1 MSARKN
7 SAARI
12 MCLVALYVVSTAA
25 CVRAETKLVTS
36 VEGITEFQLD
46 NGMKV
51 LLFPDA
57 SKPTVTVNVTYFVGS
72 RHEGYGEAGMAHLLE
87 HMLFK
92 GTPTH
97 PDVPKVLKDR
107 GASFNGTTWLDRT
120 NYYETLPGNDD
131 NLEFALK
138 LESDRMLNSNVAA
151 EDLATEF
158 SVVRSEFERG
168 ENSPTSVLW
177 KRMVS
182 AAFLWHNYGN
192 STIGNQADIE
202 RVPIENL
209 RKFYRRYYQPDN
221 ALLVIAGK
229 FNGKQALALTEKYFG
244 SIPRPERQLD
254 KTYTQEP
261 AQDGERSV
269 TLRRVGKVAA
279 VGAVYHIPA
288 GPHPDYPAIDVLE
301 SMLTAEPAGRLYKE
315 LVEKKRAADVSGAAF
330 ALHDPGIFLL
340 IAEVNKGNE
349 PQIVLEAM
357 IDVVEDFGESEISE
371 EDVNRAKQRLLKQWE
386 LATADSRRLAIQLSE
401 WAAQGDWRL
410 YFLYRDRL
418 EKVDVEQVQTVATKY
433 FRQNNRTV
441 GMYLPIAEADRVS
454 VPETPELAKMIGD
467 YKGRKVVAAGEAF
480 DVTPENIE
488 ERTQRLTI
496 NGGLKVAL
504 LSKKNRGEAVQLR
517 LTLRYGNEES
527 LHSQATIA
535 EFLPRLM
542 TRGTKDLDRQQL
554 QDELDNN
561 FAQLGG
567 SGSAGEVTF
576 SIKTKRANFARS
588 LELLGEVLRNPTLP
602 ESELEVIRNSEVTS
616 LEQSSTEPTSLAQR
630 AAQKRISPYK
640 LGHPFYTPSIPEE
653 IEMVKAVTIEDI
665 KRLYADFL
673 NGSNGELSIVGD
685 FDPDATLKQI
695 QAALSGWKSK
705 QAYARIK
712 KSGDQELKAE
722 TEDINTPDKANAMY
736 FAVTSFPMRDDDPD
750 YPALLMGNYI
760 YGGGALA
767 NRLGNRVRQKEGLS
781 YGIRSGLSVS
791 SLDPRTVFY
800 TYAISNP
807 TNMPKVKAAIREELD
822 LLREKGVTDEELASA
837 KQGWLQ
843 SQAVSRGSDAT
854 LSGTLSSTSRAGR
867 SMEYYSGLETKVRS
881 VTTEQILEVVRKY
894 LDPERIVIVA
904 AGDFEKAAKAA
915 APAPAP
921 ESPAEGAKES
931 DSSKKK

>member
-1 MSARKN
+1 MPARKIL
-7 SAARI
+7 AATMI
-12 MCLVALYVVSTAA
+12 CFIAISIVSSTAI
-25 CVRAETKLVTS
+25 VRAETKLVTS
-36 VEGITEFQLD
+36 VEGITEFELD
-46 NGMKV
+46 NGMRV
-51 LLFPDA
+51 LLFPDD

-97 PDVPKVLKDR
+97 PDVPKSLKDR

-120 NYYETLPGNDD
+120 NYYETLPGNED

-138 LESDRMLNSNVAA
+138 LEADRMINSNVAA

-209 RKFYRRYYQPDN
+209 RNFYRRYYQPDN

-229 FNGKQALALTEKYFG
+229 FDGKDAMALTEKYFG
-244 SIPRPERQLD
+244 SIARPERKLD

-261 AQDGERSV
+261 AQDGERFV
-269 TLRRVGKVAA
+269 TLRRVGEVAA

-288 GPHPDYPAIDVLE
+288 GPHPDYAAIDVLE
-301 SMLTAEPAGRLYKE
+301 SMLTAQPAGRLYKE
-315 LVEKKRAADVSGAAF
+315 LVEKKRASSVSGAAF

-349 PQIVLEAM
+349 PRIVLDSM
-357 IDVVEDFGESEISE
+357 LDVVEGFGDSKISE

-386 LATADSRRLAIQLSE
+386 LATSDSKSLAIQLSE
-401 WAAQGDWRL
+401 WASQGDWRL

-418 EKVDVEQVQTVATKY
+418 EKVDVEQVQNVASKY
-433 FRQNNRTV
+433 LRQNNRTV
-441 GMYLPIAEADRVS
+441 GMYLPMKEADRVS
-454 VPETPELAKMIGD
+454 IPETPVLAEMIGD
-467 YKGRKVVAAGEAF
+467 YKGRKAIAAGEDF
-480 DVTPENIE
+480 DVSPENIE
-488 ERTQRLTI
+488 QRTQRLTI
-496 NGGLKVAL
+496 NDGLKVAL
-504 LSKKNRGEAVQLR
+504 LSKKNRGEAVQLQ
-517 LTLRYGNEES
+517 LTLRYGTEES
-527 LHSQATIA
+527 LHGQATIA
-535 EFLPRLM
+535 EFLPTLM

-554 QDELDNN
+554 QDELDRN
-561 FAQLGG
+561 FAQLSG
-567 SGSAGEVTF
+567 SGSAGEATF
-576 SIKTKRANFARS
+576 SIKTKRANLKRS
-588 LELLGEVLRNPTLP
+588 LELLGEVLRNPTIP
-602 ESELEVIRNSEVTS
+602 EGELDVLRNEAVTS
-616 LEQSSTEPTSLAQR
+616 LEQGSTEPTALAQR

-640 LGHPFYTPSIPEE
+640 KGHPLYSPSIPEE
-653 IEMVKAVTIEDI
+653 IEMVKAVTIGDI
-665 KRLYADFL
+665 KTLYSEFL
-673 NGSNGELSIVGD
+673 NGTNGELSIVGD
-685 FDPDATLKQI
+685 FDAEATLAQVKSI
-695 QAALSGWKSK
+695 LEGWESK
-705 QAYARIK
+705 QVYARIEK
-712 KSGDQELKAE
+712 RGDQKLTAE

-736 FAVTSFPMRDDDPD
+736 FAVTSFSMKDDDPD
-750 YPALLMGNYI
+750 YPALLVGNYV

-791 SLDPRTVFY
+791 SLDERSIFY
-800 TYAISNP
+800 TYAICNP
-807 TNMPKVKAAIREELD
+807 ANMTKVKAAIREELD
-822 LLREKGVTDEELASA
+822 LLRAKGVTEEELASA

-843 SQAVSRGSDAT
+843 SQAVGRGSDGT
-854 LSGTLSSTSRAGR
+854 LVGTLSSTARAER

-881 VTTEQILEVVRKY
+881 VTTEQVLEVVKKY

-904 AGDFEKAAKAA
+904 AGDFEKAATDAEKK
-915 APAPAP
+915 PAP
-921 ESPAEGAKES
+921 EK
-931 DSSKKK
+931 

>member
-1 MSARKN
+1 MSARKK
-7 SAARI
+7 SAATI
-12 MCLVALYVVSTAA
+12 FCLVAICVSAT
-25 CVRAETKLVTS
+25 VSDVKAEPEQVTS
-36 VEGITEFQLD
+36 VEGITEYKFD
-46 NGMKV
+46 NGMRL

-92 GTPTH
+92 GTPDH
-97 PDVPKVLKDR
+97 PDVPKALKDR
-107 GASFNGTTWLDRT
+107 GANFNGTTWLDRT
-120 NYYETLPGNDD
+120 NYYETLPGNED

-138 LESDRMLNSNVAA
+138 LEADRMINSNVAA

-192 STIGNQADIE
+192 STIGNRADIE

-209 RKFYRRYYQPDN
+209 RRFYRRYYQPDN
-221 ALLVIAGK
+221 AMLVIAGK
-229 FNGKQALALTEKYFG
+229 FDRENALALTEKYFG
-244 SIPRPERQLD
+244 SIDRPRRKLD

-261 AQDGERSV
+261 AQDGERLV
-269 TLRRVGKVAA
+269 TLRRVGEVAA

-288 GPHPDYPAIDVLE
+288 GPHPEYPAIDVLE
-301 SMLTAEPAGRLYKE
+301 SMLTAQPAGRLYKE
-315 LVEKKRAADVSGAAF
+315 LVEKKRASDVSGAAF

-349 PQIVLEAM
+349 PRDVLQSM
-357 IDVVEDFGESEISE
+357 IDVVEDFGESKITE
-371 EDVNRAKQRLLKQWE
+371 EDVSRAKQRLLKQWE

-418 EKVDVEQVQTVATKY
+418 EKVDVEQVKTVAAKY
-433 FRQNNRTV
+433 LRQNNRTV
-441 GMYLPIAEADRVS
+441 GMYLPIKEADRVT
-454 VPETPELAKMIGD
+454 VPETPNLAEMIGD
-467 YKGRKVVAAGEAF
+467 YKGREVIAAGEVF
-480 DVTPENIE
+480 DVSPDNIE
-488 ERTQRLTI
+488 ERTRRLTI

-504 LSKKNRGEAVQLR
+504 LSKKNRGEAVQLA
-517 LTLRYGNEES
+517 LTLRYGTEAS
-527 LHSQATIA
+527 LHGQATVA
-535 EFLPRLM
+535 EFLPTLL

-554 QDELDNN
+554 QDELDRN
-561 FAQLGG
+561 FAQLSGR
-567 SGSAGEVTF
+567 GSAGEVSF
-576 SIKTKRANFARS
+576 SLKTKRANLPRA
-588 LELLGEVLRNPTLP
+588 LELLKEVLRNPTLP
-602 ESELEVIRNSEVTS
+602 ESELEVLRNSTVTS
-616 LEQSSTEPTSLAQR
+616 LEQASSEPTALAQR

-640 LGHPFYTPSIPEE
+640 SGHPLYAPSIQEE
-653 IEMVKAVTIEDI
+653 IEMVKAVTVEDI
-665 KRLYADFL
+665 KRLYGDFL
-673 NGSNGELSIVGD
+673 NSTNGELSIVGD
-685 FDPDATLKQI
+685 FDEDATLKQI
-695 QAALSGWKSK
+695 QSILDGWESD
-705 QAYARIK
+705 QPYARIK
-712 KSGDQELKAE
+712 KFANKDLKAD

-736 FAVTSFPMRDDDPD
+736 FAVTSFPMRDDHPD

-791 SLDPRTVFY
+791 SLDQRSIFY

-807 TNMPKVKAAIREELD
+807 ANMTKVKAAIREELD
-822 LLREKGVTDEELASA
+822 LIRDKGVTEEELQSA

-843 SQAVSRGSDAT
+843 SQAVGRGSD
-854 LSGTLSSTSRAGR
+854 GTLVGTLNSTSRADR
-867 SMEYYSGLETKVRS
+867 SMGYYSGLETKVRS
-881 VTTEQILEVVRKY
+881 VTAEQVLEAIRKY
-894 LDPERIVIVA
+894 LDPTRIVIVA
-904 AGDFEKAAKAA
+904 AGDFEKAASET
-915 APAPAP
+915 PASP
-921 ESPAEGAKES
+921 ESGK
-931 DSSKKK
+931 

>member
-1 MSARKN
+1 MPARKTL
-7 SAARI
+7 AATTI
-12 MCLVALYVVSTAA
+12 CLVAISIVSSTTT
-25 CVRAETKLVTS
+25 VRAETKLVTS
-36 VEGITEFQLD
+36 VEGITEFELD
-46 NGMKV
+46 NGMRV
-51 LLFPDA
+51 LLFPDD

-97 PDVPKVLKDR
+97 PDVPKSLKDR
-107 GASFNGTTWLDRT
+107 GANFNGTTWLDRT
-120 NYYETLPGNDD
+120 NYYETLPGNED

-138 LESDRMLNSNVAA
+138 LEADRMVNSNVAA

-192 STIGNQADIE
+192 STIGNRADIE

-209 RKFYRRYYQPDN
+209 RNFYRRYYQPDN

-229 FNGKQALALTEKYFG
+229 FDGKDALTLTEKYFG
-244 SIPRPERQLD
+244 SIPRPERKLD

-261 AQDGERSV
+261 AQDGERFV
-269 TLRRVGKVAA
+269 TLRRVGEVAA

-288 GPHPDYPAIDVLE
+288 GPHPEYPAIDVLE
-301 SMLTAEPAGRLYKE
+301 SMLTAQPAGRLYKE
-315 LVEKKRAADVSGAAF
+315 LVQKKRASSVSGAAF

-349 PQIVLEAM
+349 PRIVLDSLL
-357 IDVVEDFGESEISE
+357 DVVEDFGESEISE

-418 EKVDVEQVQTVATKY
+418 EKVDVEQVQTVAKKY
-433 FRQNNRTV
+433 LRQNNRTV
-441 GMYLPIAEADRVS
+441 GVYLPMKEADRVS
-454 VPETPELAKMIGD
+454 VPETPSLSEMIGD
-467 YKGRKVVAAGEAF
+467 YKGRKAVAAGEDF
-480 DVTPENIE
+480 DVSPENV
-488 ERTQRLTI
+488 ERRTERLTI

-504 LSKKNRGEAVQLR
+504 LPKKNRGEAVQLR
-517 LTLRYGNEES
+517 LTLRYGTAES
-527 LHSQATIA
+527 LQGQATIA
-535 EFLPRLM
+535 EFLPTLM

-554 QDELDNN
+554 QDELDRN
-561 FAQLGG
+561 FAQLSG
-567 SGSAGEVTF
+567 SGSAGEATF
-576 SIKTKRANFARS
+576 SIKTKRANLKRS
-588 LELLGEVLRNPTLP
+588 LELLAEVLRNPTIP
-602 ESELEVIRNSEVTS
+602 ESELEVVRNSAVTS
-616 LEQSSTEPTSLAQR
+616 LEQGSTEPTALAQR

-640 LGHPFYTPSIPEE
+640 KGHPLYTPSIPEE
-653 IEMVKAVTIEDI
+653 IEMVKAVTIDDI
-665 KRLYADFL
+665 KTLYSEFL
-673 NGSNGELSIVGD
+673 NGTNGELSIVGD
-685 FDPDATLKQI
+685 FDSEATLAQI
-695 QAALSGWKSK
+695 RSILGDWESK
-705 QAYARIK
+705 QPYVRIK
-712 KSGDQELKAE
+712 KRGDQKLTAE

-736 FAVTSFPMRDDDPD
+736 FAVTSFPMKDDDPD

-791 SLDPRTVFY
+791 SLDKRSIFY
-800 TYAISNP
+800 TYAICNP
-807 TNMPKVKAAIREELD
+807 ANMTKVKAAIREELD
-822 LLREKGVTDEELASA
+822 LLRAKGVTDEELASA

-843 SQAVSRGSDAT
+843 SQAVGRGSDGT
-854 LSGTLSSTSRAGR
+854 LVGTLSSTARAER

-881 VTTEQILEVVRKY
+881 VTAEQVLEVVNKY

-904 AGDFEKAAKAA
+904 AGDFEKAAKDAEQK
-915 APAPAP
+915 PAP
-921 ESPAEGAKES
+921 EK
-931 DSSKKK
+931 SKD

>member
-1 MSARKN
+1 MPARKTL
-7 SAARI
+7 AATI
-12 MCLVALYVVSTAA
+12 ICLVAISIVSLTTRAQ
-25 CVRAETKLVTS
+25 AETKLITS
-36 VEGITEFQLD
+36 VEGITEFELD
-46 NGMKV
+46 NGMRV
-51 LLFPDA
+51 LLFPDE

-97 PDVPKVLKDR
+97 PDVPKSLKDR
-107 GASFNGTTWLDRT
+107 GANFNGTTWLDRT
-120 NYYETLPGNDD
+120 NYYETLPGNED

-138 LESDRMLNSNVAA
+138 LEADRMINSNVAA

-192 STIGNQADIE
+192 STIGNRADIE

-229 FNGKQALALTEKYFG
+229 FDGKQAMALTEKYFG
-244 SIPRPERQLD
+244 TIPRPERKLD

-261 AQDGERSV
+261 AQDGERFV
-269 TLRRVGKVAA
+269 TLRRVGEVAA

-288 GPHPDYPAIDVLE
+288 GPHPEYPAIDVLE
-301 SMLTAEPAGRLYKE
+301 SMLTAQPAGRLYKE
-315 LVEKKRAADVSGAAF
+315 LVEKKRASSVSGAAF

-349 PQIVLEAM
+349 PRIVLDAM
-357 IDVVEDFGESEISE
+357 LDVVEEFGKSEIKE

-418 EKVDVEQVQTVATKY
+418 EKVDVEQVRNAAKKY
-433 FRQNNRTV
+433 LKQNNRTV
-441 GMYLPIAEADRVS
+441 GVYLPMKEADRVS
-454 VPETPELAKMIGD
+454 IPETPALAEMIGD
-467 YKGRKVVAAGEAF
+467 YKGRKAVAAGEDF
-480 DVTPENIE
+480 DVSPENIE
-488 ERTQRLTI
+488 QRTQRLTI
-496 NGGLKVAL
+496 NGGLKVSL
-504 LSKKNRGEAVQLR
+504 LPKKNRGEAVQLR
-517 LTLRYGNEES
+517 LTLRYGTEES
-527 LHSQATIA
+527 LHGKATIA
-535 EFLPRLM
+535 EFLPPLM

-554 QDELDNN
+554 QDELDRN
-561 FAQLGG
+561 FAQLSG
-567 SGSAGEVTF
+567 SGSAGEASF
-576 SIKTKRANFARS
+576 SIKTKRGNLKRT
-588 LELLGEVLRNPTLP
+588 LELLGEVLRNPTIP
-602 ESELEVIRNSEVTS
+602 ESELEVIRNSTVTS
-616 LEQSSTEPTSLAQR
+616 LEQGSTEPTALAQR

-640 LGHPFYTPSIPEE
+640 KGHPLYTPSIPEE
-653 IEMVKAVTIEDI
+653 IEMVKAVTIDDI
-665 KRLYADFL
+665 KTLYSEFL
-673 NGSNGELSIVGD
+673 NGANGELSIVGD
-685 FDPDATLKQI
+685 FDSEATLEQI
-695 QAALSGWKSK
+695 KATLDGWESK
-705 QAYARIK
+705 QPYARIK
-712 KSGDQELKAE
+712 KRGDQKLTAE

-736 FAVTSFPMRDDDPD
+736 FAVTSFPMKDDHPD

-791 SLDPRTVFY
+791 SLDERSIFY
-800 TYAISNP
+800 TYAICNPSNM
-807 TNMPKVKAAIREELD
+807 TKVKAAIREELD
-822 LLREKGVTDEELASA
+822 LLRAKGVTDEELASA

-843 SQAVSRGSDAT
+843 SQAVGRGNDGT
-854 LSGTLSSTSRAGR
+854 LVGTLSSTARADR
-867 SMEYYSGLETKVRS
+867 SMEYYSGLEAKVRS
-881 VTTEQILEVVRKY
+881 VTTEQVLEVVKKY

-904 AGDFEKAAKAA
+904 AGDFEKAAKDTKVK
-915 APAPAP
+915 
-921 ESPAEGAKES
+921 SES
-931 DSSKKK
+931 DSK

>member
-1 MSARKN
+1 MPARKIL
-7 SAARI
+7 AATTI
-12 MCLVALYVVSTAA
+12 CLIAVCIVSSTAI
-25 CVRAETKLVTS
+25 VRAETKLVTS
-36 VEGITEFQLD
+36 VEGITEFELD
-46 NGMKV
+46 NGMRV
-51 LLFPDA
+51 LLFPDE

-97 PDVPKVLKDR
+97 PDVPKSLKDR
-107 GASFNGTTWLDRT
+107 GADFNGTTWLDRT
-120 NYYETLPGNDD
+120 NYYETLPGNED

-138 LESDRMLNSNVAA
+138 LEADRMINSNVAA

-192 STIGNQADIE
+192 STIGNRADIE
-202 RVPIENL
+202 RVPIDNL

-229 FNGKQALALTEKYFG
+229 FDGKDAMALTEQHFG
-244 SIPRPERQLD
+244 SIPRPERKLD

-261 AQDGERSV
+261 EQDGERFV
-269 TLRRVGKVAA
+269 TLRRVGEVAA

-288 GPHPDYPAIDVLE
+288 GPHPEYPAIDVLE

-315 LVEKKRAADVSGAAF
+315 LVEKKRASSVSGAAF

-349 PQIVLEAM
+349 PRGVLESM
-357 IDVVEDFGESEISE
+357 IDVVEDFGDSEISE

-386 LATADSRRLAIQLSE
+386 LATSDSKRLAIQLSE

-418 EKVDVEQVQTVATKY
+418 EKVDVEQVQSVAKKY
-433 FRQNNRTV
+433 LRQNNRTG
-441 GMYLPIAEADRVS
+441 GMYLPMKEADRVS
-454 VPETPELAKMIGD
+454 VPETPALAEMIGD
-467 YKGRKVVAAGEAF
+467 YKGRAAVAAGEDF
-480 DVTPENIE
+480 DVSPENIE
-488 ERTQRLTI
+488 QRTQRLVV
-496 NGGLKVAL
+496 NDGLKIAL
-504 LSKKNRGEAVQLR
+504 LPKKNRGEAVQLQ
-517 LTLRYGNEES
+517 LTLRYGTEES
-527 LHSQATIA
+527 LHGQATIA
-535 EFLPRLM
+535 EFLPTLM

-554 QDELDNN
+554 QDELDLN
-561 FAQLGG
+561 FAQLSG
-567 SGSAGEVTF
+567 SGSAGEATF
-576 SIKTKRANFARS
+576 SIKTKRGNLKRT
-588 LELLGEVLRNPTLP
+588 LELLGEVLRNPTIP
-602 ESELEVIRNSEVTS
+602 ESELDVLKNEVVTS
-616 LEQSSTEPTSLAQR
+616 LEQGLTEPTSLAQR

-640 LGHPFYTPSIPEE
+640 KGHPLYTPSIPEE
-653 IEMVKAVTIEDI
+653 IEMVKALTIDDI
-665 KRLYADFL
+665 KRLYSEFL

-685 FDPDATLKQI
+685 FDSEGTLEQVQTI
-695 QAALSGWKSK
+695 LDGWESK
-705 QAYARIK
+705 QPYVRIEK
-712 KSGDQELKAE
+712 NGDQELTAE

-736 FAVTSFPMRDDDPD
+736 FAVTSFPMKDDDPD

-781 YGIRSGLSVS
+781 YGVRSGLSVS
-791 SLDPRTVFY
+791 SLDNRSIFY
-800 TYAISNP
+800 TYAICNP
-807 TNMPKVKAAIREELD
+807 ANMTRVKAAIREELD
-822 LLREKGVTDEELASA
+822 LLRAKGVTAEELASA

-843 SQAVSRGSDAT
+843 SQAVSRGSDGT
-854 LSGTLSSTSRAGR
+854 LVGTLSSTARAGR

-881 VTTEQILEVVRKY
+881 VTTEQVLEVVNKY

-904 AGDFEKAAKAA
+904 AGDFEKAA
-915 APAPAP
+915 
-921 ESPAEGAKES
+921 EDAET
-931 DSSKKK
+931 KKD

>member
-1 MSARKN
+1 MSARK
-7 SAARI
+7 SFTATVF
-12 MCLVALYVVSTAA
+12 CLVALCVTATSS
-25 CVRAETKLVTS
+25 VRAEPEQVTS
-36 VEGITEFQLD
+36 VEGITEYKLD
-46 NGMKV
+46 NGMRL

-120 NYYETLPGNDD
+120 NYYETLPGNKD

-138 LESDRMLNSNVAA
+138 LEADRMINSNVAA

-192 STIGNQADIE
+192 STIGNRADIE

-209 RKFYRRYYQPDN
+209 RRFYRRYYQPDN

-229 FNGKQALALTEKYFG
+229 FDRDEALALTEKYFG
-244 SIPRPERQLD
+244 SIERPERKLD
-254 KTYTQEP
+254 RTYTQEP
-261 AQDGERSV
+261 AQDGERMV
-269 TLRRVGKVAA
+269 TLRRVGEVAA

-288 GPHPDYPAIDVLE
+288 GPHPEYPAIDVLE
-301 SMLTAEPAGRLYKE
+301 SMLTAQPAGRLYKE
-315 LVEKKRAADVSGAAF
+315 LVEKKRASDVSGAAF

-340 IAEVNKGNE
+340 IAEVNKGNT
-349 PQIVLEAM
+349 PQDVLQTM
-357 IDVVEDFGESEISE
+357 IDVVEDFGASEIKE

-418 EKVDVEQVQTVATKY
+418 EKVDVEQVRTVATKY
-433 FRQNNRTV
+433 LRQNNRTV
-441 GMYLPIAEADRVS
+441 GMYLPIDEADRVS
-454 VPETPELAKMIGD
+454 VPETPSLAEMVGD
-467 YKGRKVVAAGEAF
+467 YKGRKAIAAGEVF
-480 DVTPENIE
+480 DVSPENIE
-488 ERTQRLTI
+488 DRTKRLTI

-504 LSKKNRGEAVQLR
+504 LSKKNRGESVQLR
-517 LTLRYGNEES
+517 LTLRYGTEES
-527 LHSQATIA
+527 LHGQTTVA
-535 EFLPRLM
+535 EFLPTLM

-554 QDELDNN
+554 QDELDRN
-561 FAQLGG
+561 FAQLSG
-567 SGSAGEVTF
+567 SGSAGEANF
-576 SIKTKRANFARS
+576 SIKTKRANLERT
-588 LELLGEVLRNPTLP
+588 LELLKDVLRNPTLP
-602 ESELEVIRNSEVTS
+602 ESELEVLRNSTVTS
-616 LEQSSTEPTSLAQR
+616 LEQASSEPTALAQR

-640 LGHPFYTPSIPEE
+640 PGHPLYAPSIEEE
-653 IEMVKAVTIEDI
+653 IEMVKAVTVEDI
-665 KRLYADFL
+665 NRLYNDFL
-673 NGSNGELSIVGD
+673 SGTNGELSIVGD
-685 FDPDATLKQI
+685 FDADATLQQI
-695 QAALSGWKSK
+695 QSILDGWKSD

-712 KSGDQELKAE
+712 KRADQDLKAE

-736 FAVTSFPMRDDDPD
+736 FAVTPFPMRDDNPD

-767 NRLGNRVRQKEGLS
+767 NRLGNRVRQKDGLS

-791 SLDPRTVFY
+791 ALDQRSIFY
-800 TYAISNP
+800 TYAICNP
-807 TNMPKVKAAIREELD
+807 ANMPKVKAAIREELD
-822 LLREKGVTDEELASA
+822 LLRAKGVTDEELDSA

-843 SQAVSRGSDAT
+843 SQAVGRGND
-854 LSGTLSSTSRAGR
+854 GTLVSTLNSTAQADRT
-867 SMEYYSGLETKVRS
+867 MEYYSGLETKVQS
-881 VTTEQILEVVRKY
+881 VTTEQVLEAVRKY
-894 LDPERIVIVA
+894 LDPERIVVVA
-904 AGDFEKAAKAA
+904 AGDFEKATNGS
-915 APAPAP
+915 P
-921 ESPAEGAKES
+921 EPPKSGK
-931 DSSKKK
+931 

>member
-1 MSARKN
+1 MSARKIL
-7 SAARI
+7 AAT
-12 MCLVALYVVSTAA
+12 MTCLIAISVVSSATL
-25 CVRAETKLVTS
+25 VRAETRLVTS
-36 VEGITEFQLD
+36 VEGITEFELD
-46 NGMKV
+46 NGMRV
-51 LLFPDA
+51 LLFPDG

-97 PDVPKVLKDR
+97 PDVPKSLKDR
-107 GASFNGTTWLDRT
+107 GADFNGTTWLDRT
-120 NYYETLPGNDD
+120 NYYETLPGNED

-138 LESDRMLNSNVAA
+138 LEADRMINSNVAA

-192 STIGNQADIE
+192 STIGNRADIE
-202 RVPIENL
+202 RVPIDNL
-209 RKFYRRYYQPDN
+209 RKFYHRYYQPDN

-229 FNGKQALALTEKYFG
+229 FDGKEAMTLTEKYFG
-244 SIPRPERQLD
+244 SIPRPERKLD

-261 AQDGERSV
+261 AQDGERFV
-269 TLRRVGKVAA
+269 TLRRVGEVAA

-288 GPHPDYPAIDVLE
+288 GPHPEYPAIDVLE

-315 LVEKKRAADVSGAAF
+315 LVEKKRASSVSGAAF

-349 PQIVLEAM
+349 PRGVLESM

-371 EDVNRAKQRLLKQWE
+371 EDVSRAKQRLLKQWE

-418 EKVDVEQVQTVATKY
+418 GKVDVEQVRSVASKY
-433 FRQNNRTV
+433 LRQNNRTV
-441 GMYLPIAEADRVS
+441 GMYLPMKEADRVS
-454 VPETPELAKMIGD
+454 VPETPALAEMIGD
-467 YKGRKVVAAGEAF
+467 YKGRKAVAEGEDF
-480 DVTPENIE
+480 DVSPENIE
-488 ERTQRLTI
+488 QRTRRLTV
-496 NGGLKVAL
+496 NDGLKVAL
-504 LSKKNRGEAVQLR
+504 LPKKNRGEAVQLQ
-517 LTLRYGNEES
+517 LTLRYGTEET
-527 LHSQATIA
+527 LHGQATIA
-535 EFLPRLM
+535 EFLPPLM

-554 QDELDNN
+554 QDELDRN

-567 SGSAGEVTF
+567 SGSAGEATF
-576 SIKTKRANFARS
+576 SIKTKRGNLKRV
-588 LELLGEVLRNPTLP
+588 LELLGEVLRNPTIP
-602 ESELEVIRNSEVTS
+602 ESELDVLKNEVVTS
-616 LEQSSTEPTSLAQR
+616 LEQGLTEPTSLAQR
-630 AAQKRISPYK
+630 AAQKRISLYTK
-640 LGHPFYTPSIPEE
+640 GHPLYAPSIPEE
-653 IEMVKAVTIEDI
+653 IEMVKAVTIDDI
-665 KRLYADFL
+665 KRLYSEFL

-685 FDPDATLKQI
+685 FDSDATLEQVQSI
-695 QAALSGWKSK
+695 LDGWKSK
-705 QAYARIK
+705 QPYARIEK
-712 KSGDQELKAE
+712 DGDQKLTAE

-736 FAVTSFPMRDDDPD
+736 FAVTSFPMKDDDPD

-791 SLDPRTVFY
+791 SLDNRSIFY
-800 TYAISNP
+800 TYAICNP
-807 TNMPKVKAAIREELD
+807 ANMTKVKAAIREELD
-822 LLREKGVTDEELASA
+822 LLRSKGVTDEELASA

-843 SQAVSRGSDAT
+843 SQAVGRGNDGT
-854 LSGTLSSTSRAGR
+854 LVGTLSSTARAGR

-881 VTTEQILEVVRKY
+881 VTTEQVLEVVKKY
-894 LDPERIVIVA
+894 LNPERIVIVA
-904 AGDFEKAAKAA
+904 AGDFEKAATDAKAGKDQS
-915 APAPAP
+915 
-921 ESPAEGAKES
+921 EN
-931 DSSKKK
+931 

>member
-1 MSARKN
+1 MSARKIL
-7 SAARI
+7 ATTI
-12 MCLVALYVVSTAA
+12 TCLIAISVVSSATL
-25 CVRAETKLVTS
+25 VQAETKLVTS
-36 VEGITEFQLD
+36 VEGITEFELD
-46 NGMKV
+46 NGMRV
-51 LLFPDA
+51 LLFPDG

-97 PDVPKVLKDR
+97 PDVPKSLKDR
-107 GASFNGTTWLDRT
+107 GADFNGTTWLDRT
-120 NYYETLPGNDD
+120 NYYETLPGNED

-138 LESDRMLNSNVAA
+138 LEADRMINSNVAA

-192 STIGNQADIE
+192 STIGNRADIE
-202 RVPIENL
+202 RVPIDNL
-209 RKFYRRYYQPDN
+209 RKFYHRYYQPDN

-229 FNGKQALALTEKYFG
+229 FDGKEAIELTEKYFG
-244 SIPRPERQLD
+244 SIPRPERKLD
-254 KTYTQEP
+254 RTYTQEP
-261 AQDGERSV
+261 AQDGERFV
-269 TLRRVGKVAA
+269 TLRRVGEVAA

-288 GPHPDYPAIDVLE
+288 GPHPEYPAIDVLE

-315 LVEKKRAADVSGAAF
+315 LVEKKRASSVSGAAF

-349 PQIVLEAM
+349 PRGVLESM

-418 EKVDVEQVQTVATKY
+418 EKVDVEQVRSVSKKY
-433 FRQNNRTV
+433 LRQNNRTV
-441 GMYLPIAEADRVS
+441 GMYLPMKEADRVS
-454 VPETPELAKMIGD
+454 VPETPALAEMIGD
-467 YKGRKVVAAGEAF
+467 YKGRAAVAAGEDF
-480 DVTPENIE
+480 DVSPENIE
-488 ERTQRLTI
+488 RRTQRLII

-504 LSKKNRGEAVQLR
+504 LPKKNRGEAVQLE
-517 LTLRYGNEES
+517 LTLRYGNEET
-527 LHSQATIA
+527 LYGQATVA
-535 EFLPRLM
+535 EFLPTLM
-542 TRGTKDLDRQQL
+542 TRGTMNLDRQQL
-554 QDELDNN
+554 QDELDRN
-561 FAQLGG
+561 FAQLSG
-567 SGSAGEVTF
+567 SGSAGEATF
-576 SIKTKRANFARS
+576 SIKTKRANLKRV
-588 LELLGEVLRNPTLP
+588 LEILGEVLRNPTIP
-602 ESELEVIRNSEVTS
+602 GSELDVLKNEYVTS
-616 LEQSSTEPTSLAQR
+616 LEQGSTEPTALAQR
-630 AAQKRISPYK
+630 AAQKKISPYPK
-640 LGHPFYTPSIPEE
+640 GHPLYAPSIPEE
-653 IEMVKAVTIEDI
+653 IEMVKAVTIDDI
-665 KRLYADFL
+665 KSLYSEFL

-685 FDPDATLKQI
+685 FDSDATLEQVESI
-695 QAALSGWKSK
+695 LDGWESK
-705 QAYARIK
+705 QPYVRIEK
-712 KSGDQELKAE
+712 NGDQKLTAE

-736 FAVTSFPMRDDDPD
+736 FAVTAFPMKDDDPD

-791 SLDPRTVFY
+791 SLDNRSVFY
-800 TYAISNP
+800 TYAICNP
-807 TNMPKVKAAIREELD
+807 ANMVKVKAAIREELD
-822 LLREKGVTDEELASA
+822 LLRAKGVTDEELASA

-843 SQAVSRGSDAT
+843 SQAVGRGNDGTLVST
-854 LSGTLSSTSRAGR
+854 LSGTARAGR

-881 VTTEQILEVVRKY
+881 VTTEQVLEVVNKY

-904 AGDFEKAAKAA
+904 AGDFEKAATNAEAGKDQ
-915 APAPAP
+915 P
-921 ESPAEGAKES
+921 EN
-931 DSSKKK
+931 